1 MAEKNINT
9 PEINDKIFWRDGVWK
24 EGVGGYIVKSSLG
37 KIIKEIKS
45 SGENP
50 IAIKI
55 NDDSEVEIIVE
66 IKI

>member
-1 MAEKNINT
+1 MGEKNINT

-24 EGVGGYIVKSSLG
+24 EGMGGYIIKSTIG
-37 KIIKEIKS
+37 KIIEEIKS

-55 NDDSEVEIIVE
+55 NGDSEIEIIIE
-66 IKI
+66 IK